1 MNDPAA
7 ALALPNRASAGLW
20 SLASRRFRRDRVG
33 TWSLAVVVVFV
44 AISIAAGLGLVA
56 HDWEKEV
63 GVSYAPPT
71 FMGSDAAAPAIE
83 ALKIESPA
91 TPEERTIDRS
101 EERRVGKE
109 GRARWSPDQ

>member
-1 MNDPAA
+1 MNDAAA
-7 ALALPNRASAGLW
+7 ALALADRASAGLG

-33 TWSLAVVVVFV
+33 AWSLAVVVVFV
-44 AISIAAGLGLVA
+44 AVSIAAGIGLVA

-71 FMGSDAAAPAIE
+71 FIGSDAAAPAME

-91 TPEERTIDRS
+91 TPEERTIEDPLR
-101 EERRVGKE
+101 E
-109 GRARWSPDQ
+109 DL